1 MLEIRFVR
9 ASPEIVK
16 ADLLKRNAPEK
27 IAWVDE
33 ILAKDARSRELKVQ
47 TDELRRRRN
56 TIAREINEARKA
68 GKDPAPLMAEA
79 ADLPQKIKNNDTEQD
94 AITSLIRT
102 RLMRLPNI
110 LHESVPQ
117 GNDDTANVEIR
128 RVGALRTFDF
138 EVKNHGQLAA
148 DRGWADFERAAKI
161 SGAGFYFL
169 KGSLVLLD
177 LVLQRFALDLLE
189 KRGFIPVIPPFMINR
204 SSVRGGDRS
213 RRFREGHV

>member
-1 MLEIRFVR
+1 MLEIRLLR

-16 ADLLKRNAPEK
+16 ADLLKRNLRK
-27 IAWVDE
+27 
-33 ILAKDARSRELKVQ
+33 RSRGLTKSWQKMHVPASLKAQ

-117 GNDDTANVEIR
+117 GNDDTANVRDPAR
-128 RVGALRTFDF
+128 RRTTH
-138 EVKNHGQLAA
+138 V
-148 DRGWADFERAAKI
+148 
-161 SGAGFYFL
+161 
-169 KGSLVLLD
+169 
-177 LVLQRFALDLLE
+177 
-189 KRGFIPVIPPFMINR
+189 
-204 SSVRGGDRS
+204 
-213 RRFREGHV
+213 RFRG

>member
-79 ADLPQKIKNNDTEQD
+79 AELPGKIRESDTEQEE
-94 AITSLIRT
+94 ITGLIRT
-102 RLMRLPNI
+102 RLMRLPNV
-110 LHESVPQ
+110 LHASVPQ
-117 GNDDTANVEIR
+117 GKDDTENVEIR
-128 RVGALRTFDF
+128 HVGTPRTFDF
-138 EVKNHGQLAA
+138 EVRNHGSLPQT
-148 DRGWADFERAAKI
+148 
-161 SGAGFYFL
+161 GAGPISNGPQ
-169 KGSLVLLD
+169 KRRVPGS
-177 LVLQRFALDLLE
+177 
-189 KRGFIPVIPPFMINR
+189 I
-204 SSVRGGDRS
+204 S
-213 RRFREGHV
+213 